1 MVCTVRGLFFFDGYI
16 EIFFI
21 LPIFNS
27 SGFLCVTM
35 SSQVTEPQHS
45 QASLAPPVEFNIPT
59 DSARRAS
66 LSASPELNA
75 KSTSQS
81 EKSKLLSPP
90 PLSSSDM
97 TPPPSTQVP
106 GAPLRRSRSRSR
118 SNSLAGPPPDLEKT
132 LRAAYG
138 ASENLPTGEEID
150 KAGEQQLR
158 SIAKDLLAVAQ
169 ESRMSSLHFK
179 LQNSLLSFSS
189 NEAVKRAEV
198 EQQLARREVEI
209 LQSSEYRSR
218 QGPAEIKPLQPI
230 SNAELELALR
240 RNQELERSHDALD
253 RRLRRAKRLI
263 EQEKV
268 KSDFLNEENKR
279 LKDRIFENR
288 QHLSLM
294 IENGSM
300 AFSPHAEHQTP
311 RRAAVAR
318 HFSGDN
324 HGSQHV
330 GREEN
335 DGFATLL
342 AAGRVLSN
350 RDSASGA
357 STPDQQQHHHVS
369 SQYSNGD
376 VYGSSYPRTPARSQA
391 VDQQSR
397 QYYNTP
403 MGHGREEQRF
413 DRDSTISASD
423 AEEAETEGEEQFPNS
438 QASALATSML
448 RHNRGSS
455 RRQNQGTTSAPKS
468 STLLQTKLF
477 GQVKK
482 PGAEQQQPSGLK
494 RKASLGEKN
503 MSSKKS
509 RAPANVGLGI
519 DTYND
524 NTRRA

>member
-1 MVCTVRGLFFFDGYI
+1 MHI
-16 EIFFI
+16 
-21 LPIFNS
+21 
-27 SGFLCVTM
+27 M
-35 SSQVTEPQHS
+35 SQVTEPQHS

-59 DSARRAS
+59 DPARRTS
-66 LSASPELNA
+66 RSASPEMNV
-75 KSTSQS
+75 KSGSHTSQS

-150 KAGEQQLR
+150 KASEQDLR
-158 SIAKDLLAVAQ
+158 SIAKELLAVAQ

-189 NEAVKRAEV
+189 NEAIKRAEV

-209 LQSSEYRSR
+209 LQSSEYRNR
-218 QGPAEIKPLQPI
+218 QGPAEIKPLQPV

-253 RRLRRAKRLI
+253 RRFRRAKRLI

-279 LKDRIFENR
+279 LKDRIFANR
-288 QHLSLM
+288 QHLSQM

-300 AFSPHAEHQTP
+300 AFSPHAEPQTP
-311 RRAAVAR
+311 RRGTVSHNPHA
-318 HFSGDN
+318 N
-324 HGSQHV
+324 QHV
-330 GREEN
+330 AREEN

-357 STPDQQQHHHVS
+357 SSPEHHHHHHHHHH
-369 SQYSNGD
+369 QYSNGD
-376 VYGSSYPRTPARSQA
+376 MYSSSYPRTPARSQA
-391 VDQQSR
+391 V
-397 QYYNTP
+397 YTP
-403 MGHGREEQRF
+403 MGHSRDEQQRF

-423 AEEAETEGEEQFPNS
+423 AEEAETEGEEQVPNS
-438 QASALATSML
+438 QASTLATSML
-448 RHNRGSS
+448 RHNRGST
-455 RRQNQGTTSAPKS
+455 RRQQSQSQSATSAPKS

-482 PGAEQQQPSGLK
+482 PGAEQQQQHQQQPSSGLK
-494 RKASLGEKN
+494 RKASMGEKN

-519 DTYND
+519 DTWTD